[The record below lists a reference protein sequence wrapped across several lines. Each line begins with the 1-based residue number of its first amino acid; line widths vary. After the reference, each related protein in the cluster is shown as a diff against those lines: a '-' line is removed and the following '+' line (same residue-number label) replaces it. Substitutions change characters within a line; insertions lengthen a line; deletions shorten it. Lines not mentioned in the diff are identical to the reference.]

1 MSEQDQL
8 HLPHIP
14 IAAAPTAPKLQQ
26 SRQTAFAGLSCSQI
40 AAGTLILG
48 TAIWGMWVTKT
59 LVTPKQDLIVS
70 ARLSAIVGDYVQ
82 AQARSATPA
91 PQVEG
96 EMRRFM
102 AALDKEVQR
111 RSDKGEIIMVGEAVL
126 TKNVPDITDSIKKA
140 VYASGI
146 AYPRQAS
153 AQGMQALAR
162 QTGVPPSPT
171 AALAPALP
179 AAPLAMTSED
189 AAASALAP
197 LPASSAP
204 VPAFGGYDGAS
215 GQ

>member
-14 IAAAPTAPKLQQ
+14 APVAPTAPGRDQQ
-26 SRQTAFAGLSCSQI
+26 ARVGLAGFTLPQI
-40 AAGTLILG
+40 AAGALIIG
-48 TAIWGMWVTKT
+48 AAVWGMWVTKT
-59 LVTPKQDLIVS
+59 LINPSQDHIVS
-70 ARLSAIVGDYVQ
+70 ARLSAIIGDYVQ
-82 AQARSATPA
+82 AQARSATPP

-140 VYASGI
+140 VFASGVP
-146 AYPRQAS
+146 YPRQAS
-153 AQGMQALAR
+153 TQDMQAMAR
-162 QTGVPPSPT
+162 QASAAPSP
-171 AALAPALP
+171 AAAP
-179 AAPLAMTSED
+179 AAPIVMTAD
-189 AAASALAP
+189 DASASSFP
-197 LPASSAP
+197 PFPAGAAP
-204 VPAFGGYDGAS
+204 VPTFGGMDGAS

>member
-1 MSEQDQL
+1 MSEQKQL

-26 SRQTAFAGLSCSQI
+26 SRQAGFAGLSRSQI
-40 AAGTLILG
+40 AAGALVLG

-59 LVTPKQDLIVS
+59 LVTPKQDHIVS

-82 AQARSATPA
+82 AQARSAMPS
-91 PQVEG
+91 PQVES

-153 AQGMQALAR
+153 AQDMQALAR
-162 QTGVPPSPT
+162 QTGVLPSPT
-171 AALAPALP
+171 AALAPAVP
-179 AAPLAMTSED
+179 AAPIAMTGED
-189 AAASALAP
+189 AAALALVP

>member
-14 IAAAPTAPKLQQ
+14 IATASPAAQLQRR
-26 SRQTAFAGLSCSQI
+26 RQTGFAGLSRSQI
-40 AAGTLILG
+40 AAGALVLG
-48 TAIWGMWVTKT
+48 TAIWVMWVTKT
-59 LVTPKQDLIVS
+59 LVTPKQDHIVS

-126 TKNVPDITDSIKKA
+126 TKNVPDITDRIKKA

-153 AQGMQALAR
+153 AQDMPALAR
-162 QTGVPPSPT
+162 KTGALPSPT

-189 AAASALAP
+189 ASASALAP